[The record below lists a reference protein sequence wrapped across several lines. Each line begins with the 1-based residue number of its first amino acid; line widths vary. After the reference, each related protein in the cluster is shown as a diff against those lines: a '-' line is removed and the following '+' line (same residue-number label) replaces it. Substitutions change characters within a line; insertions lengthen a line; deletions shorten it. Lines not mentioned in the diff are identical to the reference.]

1 MAQVELELKWSAQLD
16 LKWSAMTSF
25 NFNILKLAINMRY

>member
-1 MAQVELELKWSAQLD
+1 MAQVELQLKWSAQLD